1 MGRPLCVQAKASA
14 ARHLTLAS
22 DDREELALTIA
33 PLLLRAVLGAERKCR
48 ACDSSG
54 TRVPQWNDSG
64 HMKPRGLAAASA

>member
-1 MGRPLCVQAKASA
+1 MRACPQVQ
-14 ARHLTLAS
+14 RHALAT

-64 HMKPRGLAAASA
+64 TESDLGWAAAPAGAAL